1 MTTIEISNEEIE
13 RKFDESERKQ
23 AESDTK
29 PAVLSKSVKEAFVM
43 AKKAS
48 MVYDAECTIQV
59 AELTRIRETD
69 ARMKRIGSVIPD
81 QPKSREQS
89 NLFDF

>member
-1 MTTIEISNEEIE
+1 MTTIEISNAEIE

-23 AESDTK
+23 EEIDNK

-48 MVYDAECTIQV
+48 MVYDAECAVQV
-59 AELTRIRETD
+59 AELARIRETD
-69 ARMKRIGSVIPD
+69 ARMRRIGSVIPD
-81 QPKSREQS
+81 QPKSGEQS